1 MAITTIAYCRCCRW
15 LSKHPGGNGYSR
27 RWSMV
32 AKRSG
37 ETIVPEGVG
46 MDARGPAMRLSM
58 SHNLAK
64 ARKYLRTLEIK
75 S

>member
-1 MAITTIAYCRCCRW
+1 
-15 LSKHPGGNGYSR
+15 
-27 RWSMV
+27 MV